1 MKDGVARD
9 GPAGATRPDERVEL
23 TIPSSPRH
31 LSLVRVMAR
40 WLAEKAR
47 LPERDWGR
55 VELAAVEATTNII
68 RHAYGGDPT
77 KVIRI
82 HLREIEDGIEME
94 FLDDGKGAPPSALV
108 GRDPSELEP
117 GGLGIRMMKTCM
129 DGFHYEARPGCGSRL
144 VLRKLRPE
152 GSGAAGSCGCGESP

>member
-1 MKDGVARD
+1 LKDHASRD
-9 GPAGATRPDERVEL
+9 ERPARPDERIEL

-31 LSLVRVMAR
+31 LSLVRVLAR

-82 HLREIEDGIEME
+82 LLREVEDGIEIE
-94 FLDDGKGAPPSALV
+94 FLDDGKGAPPSSLV

-117 GGLGIRMMKTCM
+117 GGLGIHMMKTCM
-129 DGFHYEARPGCGSRL
+129 DDFHYETRPGSGSRL
-144 VLRKLRPE
+144 VLRKRRQE
-152 GSGAAGSCGCGESP
+152 GTRARGPGGAP

>member
-1 MKDGVARD
+1 MKESLPASGPARD
-9 GPAGATRPDERVEL
+9 ARPDDRVEL
-23 TIPSSPRH
+23 TIPSSPKH
-31 LSLVRVMAR
+31 LSLVRLMAR

-47 LPERDWGR
+47 LPEKDWGR

-68 RHAYGGDPT
+68 RHAYGGDAT

-82 HLREIEDGIEME
+82 TLREIEDGIEIE
-94 FLDDGKGAPPSALV
+94 FLDDGKGAPPGALV

-129 DGFHYEARPGCGSRL
+129 DGFHYEPLPGCGSRL
-144 VLRKLRPE
+144 VLRKLRRDDAT
-152 GSGAAGSCGCGESP
+152 AAGSNCMEEAP